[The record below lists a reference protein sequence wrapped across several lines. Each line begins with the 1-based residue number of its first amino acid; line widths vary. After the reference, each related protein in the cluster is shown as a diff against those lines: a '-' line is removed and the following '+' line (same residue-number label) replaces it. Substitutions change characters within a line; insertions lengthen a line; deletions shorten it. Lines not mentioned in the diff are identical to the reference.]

1 MLFSFCFLKDL
12 QSLQRS
18 LPGIKLNLLLM
29 VNNALPYLASA
40 LRFQAGLFHGYTKCH
55 STWSLIPVKSRGWDY
70 VLVQF
75 TSCGSSTRHGI

>member
-1 MLFSFCFLKDL
+1 MLFSFCFPRDL
-12 QSLQRS
+12 QSLPRS

-40 LRFQAGLFHGYTKCH
+40 LHFQAGLFHGYTKCH
-55 STWSLIPVKSRGWDY
+55 STQLLIPVRSRGWGY

-75 TSCGSSTRHGI
+75 TSCGSSIRHGI